1 MTELP
6 QIGSC
11 RCGALQLE
19 VSKPPMMTAAC
30 HCRGCQ
36 KMSASAFSLTM
47 MVPSDGI
54 RVITGEPVTG
64 GIKGPQ
70 LDHNMCRD
78 CGTWM
83 FTRITGIEA
92 FVNVR
97 PVMFDVPEWALPFIE
112 TMTTEKLDWAQTPA
126 RHSYEG
132 FPPEQDFPMLLEDF
146 ARR

>member
-11 RCGALQLE
+11 RCGTLQLE

-47 MVPSDGI
+47 MVPPDGVRLI
-54 RVITGEPVTG
+54 AGEAVKG

-70 LDHNMCRD
+70 LDHYMCPE

-83 FTRITGIEA
+83 FTRISGVDA

-97 PVMFDVPEWALPFIE
+97 PILFDVPEWCLPFIE
-112 TMTTEKLDWAQTPA
+112 TMTGEKLDWAQTPA
-126 RHSYEG
+126 RHSYDG
-132 FPPEQDFPMLLEDF
+132 FPPETDFPMLRQDF